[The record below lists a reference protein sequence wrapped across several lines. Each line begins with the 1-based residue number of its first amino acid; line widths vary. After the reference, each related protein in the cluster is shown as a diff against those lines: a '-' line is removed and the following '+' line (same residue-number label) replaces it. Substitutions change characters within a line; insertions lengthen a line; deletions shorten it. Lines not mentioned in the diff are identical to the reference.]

1 MSYYCNKAVLN
12 TKKIESIEEVKLK
25 IYKVKQ
31 IKNKKNILIFIL
43 SFIKNS
49 RKIVN
54 ATGIKNLIEIKQ
66 LIPKIENIFC
76 VNISKVN
83 IDSIFLR

>member
-31 IKNKKNILIFIL
+31 IKNKKNIFIFIL